1 MAGRI
6 TAAIVFV
13 GITAVII
20 FVFTTGAIAAPMST
34 FWTRALDS
42 RPEADRDRR
51 RAAAARLGAPPEP
64 SERPPRGERLK
75 GDTIFFVFN
84 NGSKCT
90 FCVPDMT

>member
-6 TAAIVFV
+6 TAALVFV

-42 RPEADRDRR
+42 RPEAIATGAALLLLASVLRR
-51 RAAAARLGAPPEP
+51 SLP
-64 SERPPRGERLK
+64 SGRHDAK
-75 GDTIFFVFN
+75 N
-84 NGSKCT
+84 
-90 FCVPDMT
+90 